1 MFRLLLGKLVNRDR
15 VKRGAKGGAGVGI
28 IYGQKPCHKIKNDN
42 KYFKKQPHI
51 LIRGTSK

>member
-1 MFRLLLGKLVNRDR
+1 MKRLFLGKLINGDR
-15 VKRGAKGGAGVGI
+15 VERGAKGGAGGGI
-28 IYGQKPCHKIKNDN
+28 IYGQEPYHKIKNDN

>member
-28 IYGQKPCHKIKNDN
+28 IYGQKPCHKIRNDK
-42 KYFKKQPHI
+42 KYFKKDMHI